1 LIRALY
7 RLGWHIDLDGPLARR
22 VLWWEP
28 AMMKSLLRAT
38 PALLLAATVQAQPL
52 PHAPPGDPADPV
64 LAELIR
70 ESLDR
75 RPELRQAD
83 ALVRAERERVP
94 QAGALQDPVLSLGI
108 QNDGFKGIQVGKM
121 DTSFYQVMVTQP
133 LPWPGKLGLRT
144 DVASTG
150 VRLAEAAA
158 ARVHLTAKADVERA
172 YLELVLVRDRL
183 ALLTRLE
190 ALWAKAQ
197 GLARSRYETS
207 EGAQS
212 DILRAQLEQSRL
224 RQRRWSLQA
233 EERTRLQA
241 INRLRGR
248 PLDEPLIT
256 SRTIGQLGLPPL
268 PEAAEALVDAE
279 RRSPELLQARLQAQ
293 RADGQVALTR
303 RERYPDLAVTAA
315 IMPRGGLDP
324 MWQAGVSVSLPIF
337 SGRKQSRAVAESEAR
352 AAGSGD
358 AAETVLQVLRLRVQD
373 RLTLLES
380 LLESARIYQD
390 GLLIQSQATAD
401 STLSQYRVGRV
412 TFASVLESIGGV
424 IGDEDGYLG
433 VVAAA
438 PRVAIAAGEV
448 SLLPVSG
455 ASSEAMPAPTL
466 GAASQSAEGM

>member
-1 LIRALY
+1 
-7 RLGWHIDLDGPLARR
+7 
-22 VLWWEP
+22 
-28 AMMKSLLRAT
+28 MMTSLLRAT
-38 PALLLAATVQAQPL
+38 PALLLAATVQAQPG
-52 PHAPPGDPADPV
+52 PEAPLGGTSDPILADV
-64 LAELIR
+64 IR
-70 ESLDR
+70 ESLAR

-108 QNDGFKGIQVGKM
+108 QNDGFEGIQVGKM
-121 DTSFYQVMVTQP
+121 ETSFYQVMVTQP

-150 VRLAEAAA
+150 ARLAEAVA
-158 ARVHLTAKADVERA
+158 ARARLTAKADVERA

-197 GLARSRYETS
+197 GLARSRYEAS

-212 DILRAQLEQSRL
+212 DVLRTQLEQNRL

-241 INRLRGR
+241 INRLRGH
-248 PLDEPLIT
+248 PLDEPLDT
-256 SRTIGQLGLPPL
+256 RRTIGQLGLPPL
-268 PEAAEALVDAE
+268 PEAAGALADAE
-279 RRSPELLQARLQAQ
+279 RRSPELLQARLQAE
-293 RADGQVALTR
+293 RADRQVALAR
-303 RERYPDLAVTAA
+303 RERFPDLAVTAA

-358 AAETVLQVLRLRVQD
+358 AAETVLQLLRLRVQD
-373 RLTLLES
+373 RLAQLGS
-380 LLESARIYQD
+380 LLESARIYQG

-424 IGDEDGYLG
+424 IGDEDGYLA

-438 PRVAIAAGEV
+438 HRVAIAADEV
-448 SLLPVSG
+448 SLDSAGGAGGSVVGGGTSMPGAGAAGTGGAGGGGGGGATSASAGGDVG
-455 ASSEAMPAPTL
+455 ASSSMNK
-466 GAASQSAEGM
+466 M